1 VRLRIRPSIPPLVF
15 GADEVLPV
23 NYDASPVGAF
33 PISLYRHQRLL
44 RAFGSLPTGVRLP
57 PAFAPPRAQ
66 SVPVHGP
73 GAPFLSDF
81 SVAFWNVQAFF
92 HSDDGKHE
100 ARVAYVCRLLAQYS
114 AVGLAEV
121 HGTDG
126 EAKAWKPPIGCK
138 AYWSCGP
145 SASSAGVGLIVRQTF
160 LDLFAAVAWDMVWPG
175 RAARLR
181 LQGNAGNIDLWVL
194 YFHTGSQVS
203 DADRMHVLPYASEQC
218 HTFEG
223 LREHMRN
230 RIGRAMADSRTTLSF
245 VAGDFNWAAQ
255 DDDRR
260 SAGSLEHSGHRD
272 HAEERHWDSTVLA
285 RREMYEFHQAEY
297 THRSASARSRLD
309 RFYGNLAVT
318 DQLDRHISVSALEW
332 KRGLSHHR
340 AIGFSKQTPVR
351 DNSSGVSITAIHHKD
366 FPRRVRLEFQSLVQQ
381 EDKDKVGFSGAEK
394 NLRLIRI
401 NLPTSRHL
409 PGLSCS
415 SKPWSRLV
423 RTFLGILWAMKL
435 FLLWA
440 EKSASVCNVCGLLRG
455 VRCRRSQSAYT
466 CTLV

>member
-1 VRLRIRPSIPPLVF
+1 
-15 GADEVLPV
+15 
-23 NYDASPVGAF
+23 
-33 PISLYRHQRLL
+33 
-44 RAFGSLPTGVRLP
+44 
-57 PAFAPPRAQ
+57 
-66 SVPVHGP
+66 
-73 GAPFLSDF
+73 
-81 SVAFWNVQAFF
+81 
-92 HSDDGKHE
+92 
-100 ARVAYVCRLLAQYS
+100 
-114 AVGLAEV
+114 
-121 HGTDG
+121 
-126 EAKAWKPPIGCK
+126 
-138 AYWSCGP
+138 
-145 SASSAGVGLIVRQTF
+145 
-160 LDLFAAVAWDMVWPG
+160 MVWPG

-297 THRSASARSRLD
+297 THRSASAWSRLD

-318 DQLDRHISVSALEW
+318 DQLDRRISVSALEW
-332 KRGLSHHR
+332 KRSLSHHR

-394 NLRLIRI
+394 SSDKRRPEIGFSGSTAVASSSDSDPNPKSSI
-401 NLPTSRHL
+401 PSS
-409 PGLSCS
+409 PLSMSNWALLTCLLAFVLASMVSCWRS
-415 SKPWSRLV
+415 SQTMCAAAGNSLH
-423 RTFLGILWAMKL
+423 GIL
-435 FLLWA
+435 FLPF
-440 EKSASVCNVCGLLRG
+440 S
-455 VRCRRSQSAYT
+455 
-466 CTLV
+466 